1 VSGPGVLPVVTIAEL
16 TRTGTLPRVVAVGGL
31 TAVLTTIAMIG
42 ALDVR
47 NALRTPTELRRTI
60 SQYGL
65 GANAWIFEV
74 AVSLLAAGS
83 LVILAVLVHRG
94 VTRWYSTG
102 AIALSLWSLGLALV
116 VAFPKQDWSLPSS
129 SSGGIHRMAS
139 LLAFVSL
146 PIAVLALARPWLRDS
161 AWGGHARWTFGLGI
175 LSVIAF
181 SPLLYAVLV
190 HASGGTAWW
199 RVFPI
204 GYIERILV
212 ITEVIAVLTT
222 GLWAIAAANRPKL
235 ITWQRG
241 ETSRSTSATST
252 T

>member
-1 VSGPGVLPVVTIAEL
+1 MSGPGVLPVVTIAEL

>member
-1 VSGPGVLPVVTIAEL
+1 MTTAEL
-16 TRTGTLPRVVAVGGL
+16 TRTGALTRVVAVGGL

-42 ALDVR
+42 SLDVR
-47 NALRTPTELRRTI
+47 NALLSPTQLQRTI

-129 SSGGIHRMAS
+129 ASGSIHRMAS

-146 PIAVLALARPWLRDS
+146 PVAVLALARPWLRDS
-161 AWGGHARWTFGLGI
+161 VWGGHARWTFGLGI

-181 SPLLYAVLV
+181 SPLLYALLL

-199 RVFPI
+199 RVFPL
-204 GYIERILV
+204 GYIERLLV
-212 ITEVIAVLTT
+212 FTEVIAVLTV